1 MVEYGCDKC
10 GKTFKQ
16 KGHYSISVNNI
27 IFYNS

>member
-16 KGHYSISVNNI
+16 KGHYIKRLQRKNTLR
-27 IFYNS
+27 